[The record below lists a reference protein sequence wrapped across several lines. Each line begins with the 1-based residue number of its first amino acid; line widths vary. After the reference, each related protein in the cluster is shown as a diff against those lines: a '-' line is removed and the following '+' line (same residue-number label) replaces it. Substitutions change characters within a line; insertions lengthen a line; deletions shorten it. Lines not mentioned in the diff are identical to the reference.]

1 MFDFCGALCGL
12 HVAAGS
18 RKLQGIDGHENGK
31 KHKEA
36 IQESL
41 KGMRARGYVLL
52 HHTSLL
58 STALCSLTG
67 A

>member
-1 MFDFCGALCGL
+1 
-12 HVAAGS
+12 VAAGW

-41 KGMRARGYVLL
+41 KGMRARGYVLF
-52 HHTSLL
+52 HHTSLISTTLLYLYWCVLDHLDL
-58 STALCSLTG
+58 SC
-67 A
+67 